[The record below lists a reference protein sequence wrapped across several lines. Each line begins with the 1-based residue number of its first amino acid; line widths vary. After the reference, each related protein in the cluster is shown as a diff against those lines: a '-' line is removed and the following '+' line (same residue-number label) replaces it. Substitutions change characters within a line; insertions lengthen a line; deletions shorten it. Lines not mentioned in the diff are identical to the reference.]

1 VKVNEKDTA
10 YCAMREILGFCD
22 SCCLCVDWQM

>member
-1 VKVNEKDTA
+1 MNKKYTT